1 MTEVR
6 PETLAELKRVMTE
19 QRADQYRQYYRIE
32 RGFSSL
38 EEMFQQTLAQKDER
52 IAALETQLLEIR
64 QQMTEQQ
71 RLLLLLLETA
81 AFSSSSNAG
90 IAPPR
95 TTSETLQAVVAEGL
109 ATPATLASV
118 HNNQRLTEAE
128 PASLLASPGST
139 PGALQTIAARD
150 AAVFIPSDTGQFG
163 TAEPNGEM
171 TEQSGQI
178 ETPVEEPRIKLPDF
192 GKPFPGLL
200 EMVITAAKKPDRP
213 ALDEVWEDE
222 DQTEE
227 HSEAQVGYEESRNS
241 AEATASFDTA
251 DMRLGHYELATQT
264 GNRAASG
271 RRHGSRRFTRLLTL
285 LVCIFLTLGIVVAIS
300 LRHR

>member
-71 RLLLLLLETA
+71 RLLLRLLETA
-81 AFSSSSNAG
+81 AFSPASSTALAS
-90 IAPPR
+90 PM

-109 ATPATLASV
+109 ATPGTLAV
-118 HNNQRLTEAE
+118 IHNSQRLAEAQ
-128 PASLLASPGST
+128 PASLLAVTNSAAPFQTAAGS
-139 PGALQTIAARD
+139 
-150 AAVFIPSDTGQFG
+150 AAVPVTSDAGQTVTTEPTGQS
-163 TAEPNGEM
+163 E
-171 TEQSGQI
+171 QI
-178 ETPVEEPRIKLPDF
+178 ETPAEEPRIKLPEF

-200 EMVITAAKKPDRP
+200 EMVYTAANKPDRP
-213 ALDEVWEDE
+213 ALDEVWEDDE
-222 DQTEE
+222 QTTEYTDQP
-227 HSEAQVGYEESRNS
+227 QGFEESQTY
-241 AEATASFDTA
+241 AQATASFDSA
-251 DMRLGHYELATQT
+251 DMRLGHSELAAQT
-264 GNRAASG
+264 ENRG
-271 RRHGSRRFTRLLTL
+271 VPVRRRTPRRFVTL
-285 LVCIFLTLGIVVAIS
+285 LILLIIVFLSLGISVAMI